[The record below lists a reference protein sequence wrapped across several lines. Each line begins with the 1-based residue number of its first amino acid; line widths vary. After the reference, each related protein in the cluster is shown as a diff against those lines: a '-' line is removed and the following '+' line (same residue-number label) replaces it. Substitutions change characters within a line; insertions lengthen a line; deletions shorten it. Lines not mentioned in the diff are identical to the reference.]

1 VKTFLR
7 FVQRHS
13 FSVFAWWRIVVGSI
27 GVYALYFL

>member
-1 VKTFLR
+1 
-7 FVQRHS
+7 VQRHS